1 MTQVADIHDTVQL
14 RILSQVKESKS
25 KGEIKRSLTLS
36 MPQELKSPPQ
46 QRDPASPQCN
56 CLRAIG
62 LYRWQRYWT
71 QMKETSEMCS

>member
-25 KGEIKRSLTLS
+25 KGETKRSLTLS
-36 MPQELKSPPQ
+36 MPQKLKSPQ

-62 LYRWQRYWT
+62 LYKCQRYWT